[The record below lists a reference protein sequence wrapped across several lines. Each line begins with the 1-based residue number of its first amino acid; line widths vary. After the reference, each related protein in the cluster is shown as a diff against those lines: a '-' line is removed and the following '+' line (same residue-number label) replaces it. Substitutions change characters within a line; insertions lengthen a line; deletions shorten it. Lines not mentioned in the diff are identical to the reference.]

1 MKEQIDNL
9 INLQTIEKDT
19 ENIKSVLNDVS
30 KKTEALDNKIGMF
43 QKEIECDEL
52 ELADLQKKYRAWE
65 SDAQQNLSRE
75 KKSETNLRSVKTN
88 KEYQAILKE
97 IDDLKAKTSQIED
110 EMLECLDRV
119 DELGHAIASKKNEY
133 KVLIDRIHREKQT
146 IEHDAAQK
154 MKLLVKLEVDWK
166 KASKTIDPELLNKYT
181 VIKDRVK
188 RMAIAPVKDAVC
200 RGCNLNIPPQMYNE
214 LQKGDELRFC
224 PHCQRIVYWD
234 NS

>member
-1 MKEQIDNL
+1 MKEQIGNL
-9 INLQTIEKDT
+9 INLQTIEKET

-65 SDAQQNLSRE
+65 SDAQQNLSRV
-75 KKSETNLRSVKTN
+75 KKSEINLRSVKTN

-110 EMLECLDRV
+110 QMLECLDRV
-119 DELGHAIASKKNEY
+119 DELGHAIASKKEEY
-133 KVLIDRIHREKQT
+133 SGLIDRIHSEKQS
-146 IEHDAAQK
+146 IEHDAAEK
-154 MKLLVKLEVDWK
+154 MKLLGQLELDRK
-166 KASKTIDPELLNKYT
+166 KASKRIDPELLNKYT
-181 VIKDRVK
+181 LIKDRVK
-188 RMAIAPVKDAVC
+188 TMAIAPVKDAVC

-214 LQKGDELRFC
+214 LQQGDDLRYC
-224 PHCQRIVYWD
+224 PHCQRMVYWD

>member
-1 MKEQIDNL
+1 MKKQIDSL

-30 KKTEALDNKIGMF
+30 KRTEALDAKVEMF

-52 ELADLQKKYRAWE
+52 ELEDLQKKYRSWE
-65 SDAQQNLSRE
+65 SDAQLNLSQI

-97 IDDLKAKTSQIED
+97 IDDVKTKISQIED
-110 EMLECLDRV
+110 EMLECLDRM
-119 DELGHAIASKKNEY
+119 DDLGNTITAKRKDYKELIEITNQ
-133 KVLIDRIHREKQT
+133 EKQT
-146 IEHDAAQK
+146 IEHDEAEK
-154 MKLLVKLEVDWK
+154 VKLLAQLEMDRNR
-166 KASKTIDPELLNKYT
+166 ASKTIDPELLSKYA
-181 VIKDRVK
+181 VIKDIVK
-188 RMAIAPVKDAVC
+188 IMAIAPVQDAVC

-214 LQKGDELRFC
+214 LQKGDDLRFC
-224 PHCQRIVYWD
+224 PNCQRIIYWD

>member
-1 MKEQIDNL
+1 MKEQIDSL

-30 KKTEALDNKIGMF
+30 KRTETLDVKIGMF

-52 ELADLQKKYRAWE
+52 ELEGLQIKYRSWE
-65 SDAQQNLSRE
+65 SDAQLYLSRV

-97 IDDLKAKTSQIED
+97 IDDLKAKISQIED
-110 EMLECLDRV
+110 EMLECLDRM
-119 DELGHAIASKKNEY
+119 DDFGNAIAAKRKEY
-133 KVLIDRIHREKQT
+133 KDLIEITNQEKQT
-146 IEHDAAQK
+146 IEHDAAEK
-154 MKLLVKLEVDWK
+154 MKLLGQLEMDRNR
-166 KASKTIDPELLNKYT
+166 ASKIIDPKLLSKYT
-181 VIKDRVK
+181 VIKDIVK
-188 RMAIAPVKDAVC
+188 IMAIAPVKDAVC

-214 LQKGDELRFC
+214 LQKGDDLRFC
-224 PHCQRIVYWD
+224 PNCQRMIYWD

>member
-200 RGCNLNIPPQMYNE
+200 LGCNLNIPPQMYNE